1 MKITRRIVV
10 ATAVAGGLAAAFVAG
25 TGSGTSA
32 PASASPPPPPIASAA
47 GVTALTPEA
56 IYKRNAPGVVVI
68 TATETQH
75 VAATAF
81 SPPLTE
87 RVKVLGSGFVID
99 GRGDILTNDHVVRA
113 GRESSSA
120 SSSGASFPAT
130 IVGTDLSSDLAV
142 IHVRAPAEDAAPTGV
157 RRLGGRRGRRSRVRD
172 RQPARARPHDDRG
185 NHSARGRD
193 IQAPNGHTITSAIQ
207 TDAPI
212 NHGNSGG
219 PLLDATVAW
228 SGSTS
233 RSRAARSNG
242 GSIGIGFAISSDTA
256 KSVADQLIA
265 TGHVEH
271 AWLGAQVETISRVLP
286 GLYATCPPTVSS
298 SPACSRAARRRRPD
312 SRRCGSDDGQRR
324 EHRAPRR
331 HDRERRRHAHR
342 GGAAAREC
350 HCRPQAGRSSRP
362 HGGQGGEEAHPLGHA
377 RQCAPR
383 SMRRQPPPT
392 DSC

>member
-99 GRGDILTNDHVVRA
+99 GRGDILTNDHVVR
-113 GRESSSA
+113 GGSGILVGL
-120 SSSGASFPAT
+120 SSGASFPAT

-142 IHVRAPAEDAAPTGV
+142 IHVRAPAKTLRPLAFADSGAVAVGDPVYAIGNP
-157 RRLGGRRGRRSRVRD
+157 LGLD
-172 RQPARARPHDDRG
+172 RTMTAG
-185 NHSARGRD
+185 IISARGRD
-193 IQAPNGHTITSAIQ
+193 IKAPNGHTITSAIQ
-207 TDAPI
+207 TDAAIITAIP
-212 NHGNSGG
+212 GVRCSS
-219 PLLDATVAW
+219 ATVAW

-233 RSRAARSNG
+233 RSPAAVRTG
-242 GSIGIGFAISSDTA
+242 GASG
-256 KSVADQLIA
+256 SV
-265 TGHVEH
+265 
-271 AWLGAQVETISRVLP
+271 SR
-286 GLYATCPPTVSS
+286 
-298 SPACSRAARRRRPD
+298 SRATRP
-312 SRRCGSDDGQRR
+312 SRS
-324 EHRAPRR
+324 
-331 HDRERRRHAHR
+331 
-342 GGAAAREC
+342 
-350 HCRPQAGRSSRP
+350 
-362 HGGQGGEEAHPLGHA
+362 
-377 RQCAPR
+377 
-383 SMRRQPPPT
+383 PT
-392 DSC
+392 S